1 MGRRTSPVVGISDG
15 SPFGRSNDSSH
26 PTGTTLRDEVMR
38 CIETEGKV
46 NGNYTCVELF
56 ILEGTVW
63 RDRGR
68 KEEVAARF
76 RFGITSPVLEI
87 GLPFTS
93 FLFIS
98 SSCWMI

>member
-1 MGRRTSPVVGISDG
+1 
-15 SPFGRSNDSSH
+15 
-26 PTGTTLRDEVMR
+26 MR

-46 NGNYTCVELF
+46 NENYTCVELLA
-56 ILEGTVW
+56 LEGTVW
-63 RDRGR
+63 RYLGR
-68 KEEVAARF
+68 KEEVAVRF

-98 SSCWMI
+98 SSCLMI